1 MDNADFNRIYAMY
14 YRLVMAPAKHVID
27 DDKRCED
34 ICQEVFVKLLNR
46 EKPIEE
52 SEIRY
57 WLLVVTKNTA
67 LDFRKKLKMDK
78 VQIEPMSDENDSGTT
93 AREPLRQVVGKESHR
108 EVMDALREHDPKGME
123 ILIGIEIEGR
133 TVEELAA
140 QYGMKP
146 NNLRTRL
153 YRVRKWLKENFPTDD
168 YL

>member
-14 YRLVMAPAKHVID
+14 YRLVMATAKHVID
-27 DDKRCED
+27 DDKLCED
-34 ICQEVFVKLLNR
+34 ICQEVFVKLLNL
-46 EKPIEE
+46 ETPIQEP
-52 SEIRY
+52 EIRY

-93 AREPLRQVVGKESHR
+93 AKEPLRQVVGRESHR
-108 EVMDALREHDPKGME
+108 EVMDALREHDPKGMK

-153 YRVRKWLKENFPTDD
+153 YRVRKWIKENFPKDD

>member
-1 MDNADFNRIYAMY
+1 MDNADFNRIYAIY
-14 YRLVMAPAKHVID
+14 YRLVMATAKHVIN
-27 DDKRCED
+27 DDKLCED

-46 EKPIEE
+46 EIPIEE

-93 AREPLRQVVGKESHR
+93 TREPLRQVVGRESHR

-153 YRVRKWLKENFPTDD
+153 YRVRKWLKENFPKDD

>member
-14 YRLVMAPAKHVID
+14 YRLVMATAKHVID
-27 DDKRCED
+27 DDKLCED
-34 ICQEVFVKLLNR
+34 ICQEVFVKLLNL
-46 EKPIEE
+46 ETPIQEP
-52 SEIRY
+52 EIRY

-67 LDFRKKLKMDK
+67 VDLRRKFKMDK

-93 AREPLRQVVGKESHR
+93 AREPLRQVVGRESHR
-108 EVMDALREHDPKGME
+108 EIMDALRKHDPKGME
-123 ILIGIEIEGR
+123 PLIGIEIEGR

-153 YRVRKWLKENFPTDD
+153 YRVKKWIKEIFPKDD

>member
-1 MDNADFNRIYAMY
+1 MDNADFNRIYAIY
-14 YRLVMAPAKHVID
+14 YRLVMATAKHVIG
-27 DDKRCED
+27 DDKLCED

-93 AREPLRQVVGKESHR
+93 AREPLPQVVGRESHR
-108 EVMDALREHDPKGME
+108 EVMDALRKHDPKGME

-153 YRVRKWLKENFPTDD
+153 YRVRKWLKENVPRDD

>member
-1 MDNADFNRIYAMY
+1 MDNADFNRIYAIY
-14 YRLVMAPAKHVID
+14 YRLVMATAKHVID
-27 DDKRCED
+27 DDKLCED

-93 AREPLRQVVGKESHR
+93 A
-108 EVMDALREHDPKGME
+108 
-123 ILIGIEIEGR
+123 
-133 TVEELAA
+133 
-140 QYGMKP
+140 
-146 NNLRTRL
+146 
-153 YRVRKWLKENFPTDD
+153 
-168 YL
+168 

>member
-14 YRLVMAPAKHVID
+14 YRLVMATAKHVID
-27 DDKRCED
+27 DDKLCED

-153 YRVRKWLKENFPTDD
+153 YSVKKWIKENFPKDD

>member
-14 YRLVMAPAKHVID
+14 YRLVMATAKHVID
-27 DDKRCED
+27 DDKLCED
-34 ICQEVFVKLLNR
+34 ICQEVFVKLLNL
-46 EKPIEE
+46 ETPIQEP
-52 SEIRY
+52 EIRY

-153 YRVRKWLKENFPTDD
+153 YRVKKWIKENFPKDD

>member
-1 MDNADFNRIYAMY
+1 MDNADFNRIYAIY
-14 YRLVMAPAKHVID
+14 YRLVMATAKHIIN
-27 DDKRCED
+27 DDKLCED

-46 EKPIEE
+46 ETPIEE

-93 AREPLRQVVGKESHR
+93 AKEPLRQVVGRESHR
-108 EVMDALREHDPKGME
+108 EIMDALRKHDPKGME

-153 YRVRKWLKENFPTDD
+153 YRVRKWIKENFPKDD

>member
-14 YRLVMAPAKHVID
+14 YRLVMATAKHFIG
-27 DDKRCED
+27 DDKLCED

-108 EVMDALREHDPKGME
+108 EVMDALR
-123 ILIGIEIEGR
+123 
-133 TVEELAA
+133 
-140 QYGMKP
+140 
-146 NNLRTRL
+146 
-153 YRVRKWLKENFPTDD
+153 
-168 YL
+168 

>member
-14 YRLVMAPAKHVID
+14 YRLVMATAKHVID
-27 DDKRCED
+27 DDKLCED

-78 VQIEPMSDENDSGTT
+78 VHIEPMSDENDSGTT

-153 YRVRKWLKENFPTDD
+153 YRVRKWLKENFPKDD